1 VCAGAMIG
9 AGAKQPMEETVEKL
23 DRPISDVDISAHDS
37 DDLLAAMAGLG
48 DEAAF
53 ERLFTRHGK
62 RVARLIGR
70 FFSSAEVVEDI
81 AQEVFTK
88 MFFALPNY
96 KPDPAA
102 SFAAWL
108 GRITVNTC
116 YDRLRR
122 NRRRPEDQITTITGK
137 EAARLHARLNHSGET
152 ASAESRLISRDLAA
166 KLLANLR
173 EEDRIVI
180 SLLEIDDMPVAEIAR
195 LTGWSESKVKVRA
208 HRARA
213 SLRRILSRYL

>member
-1 VCAGAMIG
+1 
-9 AGAKQPMEETVEKL
+9 MEEAMESVDCSVPKL
-23 DRPISDVDISAHDS
+23 EIEARES

-53 ERLFTRHGK
+53 ERLFVRHRK

-70 FFSSAEVVEDI
+70 FFSVPEAVEDL

-88 MFFALPNY
+88 VFFALPSY
-96 KPDPAA
+96 KPNPSA

-108 GRITVNTC
+108 SRIAINAC

-122 NRRRPEDQITTITGK
+122 DRRRPEDSIGGITEQ
-137 EAARLHARLNHSGET
+137 EAARLGRRLNHS
-152 ASAESRLISRDLAA
+152 AAPADAESELITRDLAA

-173 EEDRIVI
+173 AEDRIVI
-180 SLLEIDDMPVAEIAR
+180 ALMEIDDMPVAEIAK
-195 LTGWSESKVKVRA
+195 LTGWSASKVKVRA

-213 SLRRILSRYL
+213 SLRRILGRYV